1 MRRALFLMASAL
13 ALACPSLVRADPLTV
28 EIALGLESYGRVAI
42 DPTGAIAVF
51 EERLSRIDLP
61 RHDVEAE
68 GANRY
73 ARLYRLDLDDTAPPR
88 PLLPMADN
96 AGYTA
101 GPFSPDGSRMVVF
114 RLRDDAW
121 RLGVV
126 VLATGRVVWT
136 EVAPDL
142 GLWGRSVEWLGN
154 DSLIVLGTPDGSL
167 PARLAGP
174 RTEQARLLAL
184 RAAAMEGAAAAVMVG
199 SDAKDTLAPR
209 RLWRITATTGR
220 ASAIADGPFLDFE
233 SSPDGRHVA
242 LLLDGPLLPP
252 PAAEASTEVR
262 RARGLQIVSLEDRR
276 LISPPGTGDISTSL
290 LAWSP
295 RSDALLVVAIDGD
308 RTRLLT
314 VGTDGQVQDQTP
326 SGVTPVAATDFQGM
340 PTAED
345 GWLDGAP
352 VFKGRSE
359 AGEGW
364 FSLDGGI
371 QPISGLGPN
380 ARLVAE
386 HPSVVLFNHGG
397 NLVRLD
403 SDGQVTVLG
412 PAGSAVDP
420 GGPFGL
426 RALNGPMKRRFA
438 TLSQLGGRL
447 CRVYADPALETACA
461 IAAPGAAVSWSH
473 GVSIDRSGQ
482 EDEPDVLRRQ
492 DEHGRT
498 VVRRINPELD
508 RIEVAAPRRVSAP
521 GGVGGWLYLPRDLSS
536 KPPVIVV
543 PYQGDAYDAP
553 PWWMRRES
561 TSLSM
566 APQLLVA
573 EGYAIL
579 IPDLPPTREPA
590 DGLAARILAVVDAA
604 GAEGLVDGERVGVW
618 GWSFGAWSAV
628 MGAAQSD
635 RFDAVV
641 ALNGPMNF
649 STVIGDVGST
659 LRLEGGHPLAA
670 SASARWLES
679 GQAAMRTSYWCA
691 ADRYR
696 RNSPF
701 DQADRIHTPTLLVA
715 GEYDL
720 MLGQSEQLY
729 GALHRLGRPVALT
742 LLIGE
747 EHGLRSPGNIRLY
760 YQQVRAWFDRYLKPS
775 GGPADLATAE
785 PKPPSAP
792 D

>member
-1 MRRALFLMASAL
+1 MASAL
-13 ALACPSLVRADPLTV
+13 ALACPSVVRADPLTV
-28 EIALGLESYGRVAI
+28 EVVLGLESYGRVAI
-42 DPTGAIAVF
+42 DPSGAVAVF

-73 ARLYRLDLDDTAPPR
+73 ARLYRLDLDEAASPR
-88 PLLPMADN
+88 PLLPMAEN

-114 RLRDDAW
+114 CLQDDAW

-126 VLATGRVVWT
+126 VLATGQVIWT

-142 GLWGRSVEWLGN
+142 GLWGRSVEWVGN
-154 DSLIVLGTPDGSL
+154 DSLIVLGTADGSL

-220 ASAIADGPFLDFE
+220 ASPIADGPFLDFE
-233 SSPDGRHVA
+233 VSPDGRHIA

-252 PAAEASTEVR
+252 PAADASTEVR

-276 LISPPGTGDISTSL
+276 LVSPPGTGDISTSL

-314 VGTDGQVQDQTP
+314 VTP
-326 SGVTPVAATDFQGM
+326 SGEVRDETPPGVTPVAAIDFQGM
-340 PTAED
+340 PTAEG
-345 GWLDGAP
+345 GWLDDTP
-352 VFKGRSE
+352 LFKGRSE
-359 AGEGW
+359 LGEGW
-364 FSLDGGI
+364 FRADSGARPL
-371 QPISGLGPN
+371 SGLGPN

-386 HPSVVLFNHGG
+386 HPSGVLFNRARD
-397 NLVRLD
+397 LVRLD
-403 SDGQVTVLG
+403 PDGGMTVLG
-412 PAGSAVDP
+412 AAGSSVDP

-426 RALNGPMKRRFA
+426 RAMNGPMKRRFA
-438 TLSQLGGRL
+438 TLSQSDGRL
-447 CRVYADPALETACA
+447 CRVYADPTLDTACA
-461 IAAPGAAVSWSH
+461 VAAPGAAVSWSR
-473 GVSIDRSGQ
+473 GVSLDRSTQ

-492 DEHGRT
+492 DEQGRT
-498 VVRRINPELD
+498 MVRRLNPELD
-508 RIEVAAPRRVSAP
+508 RIQVAAPRRVSGP

-573 EGYAIL
+573 DGYAIL

-590 DGLAARILAVVDAA
+590 DGLAGRILAVVDAA
-604 GAEGLVDGERVGVW
+604 GAEGLIDVERIGVW

-670 SASARWLES
+670 AASARWLES
-679 GQAAMRTSYWCA
+679 GQAAMRTSYWSA

-760 YQQVRAWFDRYLKPS
+760 YRQVRQWFDRYLRPLEP
-775 GGPADLATAE
+775 PADHATAA
-785 PKPPSAP
+785 PTLPSAP